1 MKKYRNAK
9 KNPKKY
15 IFNAIWPI
23 FDHFIV
29 FDHFGIIFMLTN
41 FSKIN
46 ERKKLIR
53 RKSVRFLLVSII

>member
-9 KNPKKY
+9 TNPKKY

-41 FSKIN
+41 FSKKMKEKN
-46 ERKKLIR
+46 
-53 RKSVRFLLVSII
+53 